1 MTTNDRVKYWVYY
14 GRNTS
19 RQACASLAEVN
30 AFVAH
35 CLRTGVAI
43 TGITKA

>member
-1 MTTNDRVKYWVYY
+1 MKRRVKYHVWY
-14 GRNTS
+14 GDCTS
-19 RQACASLAEVN
+19 KQLCYNLGDVN

-35 CLRTGVAI
+35 CLRENIKI

>member
-1 MTTNDRVKYWVYY
+1 MKTKYFVWY

-19 RQACASLAEVN
+19 KQACASLAEVY
-30 AFVAH
+30 AFVAY
-35 CLRTGVAI
+35 CLRENVAI